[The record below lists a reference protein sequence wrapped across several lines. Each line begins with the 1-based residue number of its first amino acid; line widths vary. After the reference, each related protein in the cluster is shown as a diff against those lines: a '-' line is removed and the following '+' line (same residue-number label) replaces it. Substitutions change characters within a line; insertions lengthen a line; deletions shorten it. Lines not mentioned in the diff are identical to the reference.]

1 MSDAGY
7 TRIKGADA
15 LLPTV
20 EGIHRN
26 RQHFGFHCD
35 HSSIILSKF
44 GTKKGFFQVIH
55 WYDSNAFHF
64 CMHCHCPYDVSQL
77 PVKYPSVLS
86 TA

>member
-55 WYDSNAFHF
+55 WYDSNAFHSF
-64 CMHCHCPYDVSQL
+64 ACIVIVPMTYHSCL
-77 PVKYPSVLS
+77 
-86 TA
+86 